1 MNLKIFEAQSVQ
13 AAGLGRPGDLV
24 SSSFQKGRG
33 GEKLKC
39 ECEKRS
45 KRISYI
51 YLNYFLSCDII
62 K

>member
-1 MNLKIFEAQSVQ
+1 MNLKIFEAQTAQ
-13 AAGLGRPGDLV
+13 AAGLSCPGDLV
-24 SSSFQKGRG
+24 SSSFHMSRG

-45 KRISYI
+45 KKISYF
-51 YLNYFLSCDII
+51 YLNFFLSCDII